1 MNRKDFFIIKG
12 CCKKKKKKKEYVL
25 RVPKN
30 YDLTFINVPCQYTI
44 CMYINAKNLFELAQ
58 LPSL

>member
-12 CCKKKKKKKEYVL
+12 CCKKKKKEYVL

-44 CMYINAKNLFELAQ
+44 CMYINAKKLFELAQ
-58 LPSL
+58 LPNL